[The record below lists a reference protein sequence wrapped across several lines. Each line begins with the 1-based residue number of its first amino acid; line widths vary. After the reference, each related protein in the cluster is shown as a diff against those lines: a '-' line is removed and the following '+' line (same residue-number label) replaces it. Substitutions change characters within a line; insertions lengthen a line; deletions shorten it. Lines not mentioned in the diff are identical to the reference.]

1 MEGLE
6 PAHLSALDPKSS
18 VSTNFTTSA
27 NFISTVKVSLN
38 LSLLRFIEL
47 GVQRYL
53 FILKNEMK
61 TKKNIRCALKIV
73 DKSFSSAVE
82 QNLIQVI
89 FGARNSDLC

>member
-1 MEGLE
+1 
-6 PAHLSALDPKSS
+6 
-18 VSTNFTTSA
+18 
-27 NFISTVKVSLN
+27 
-38 LSLLRFIEL
+38 L